1 MTDIRLPKHVID
13 RLEGR
18 WRSRFGQ
25 ARRRSSEL
33 FDHRLEQLRAH
44 RNNIHRYRRL
54 LQTQL
59 SDLEREFIE
68 RRLSEETTAMQGLA
82 ADIPSLPSSFDRAA
96 CEEITP

>member
-1 MTDIRLPKHVID
+1 M
-13 RLEGR
+13 
-18 WRSRFGQ
+18 
-25 ARRRSSEL
+25 

-68 RRLSEETTAMQGLA
+68 RRLAEEVTAMQGLA
-82 ADIPSLPSSFDRAA
+82 ADIPPLPSSFDRAA
-96 CEEITP
+96 CEEITS